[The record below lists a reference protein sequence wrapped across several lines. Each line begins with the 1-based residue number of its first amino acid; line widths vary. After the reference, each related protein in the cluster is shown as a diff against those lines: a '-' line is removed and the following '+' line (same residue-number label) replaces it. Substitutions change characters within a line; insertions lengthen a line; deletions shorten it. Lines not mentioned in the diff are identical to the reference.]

1 MNQIQNNQS
10 KVEININDL
19 LKQNA
24 DYKLEIEKLKR
35 ELDYF
40 KRIILGK
47 KSERYISEEAPLP
60 PNTLFTQM
68 DQEAALSITKE
79 ELENATEETTIT
91 VKRIIKKSGGGKE
104 LPAHLHREI
113 TVIEPEEKTDDM
125 KCIGRVVT
133 EELEYTP
140 GIMHVNRIERPKYI
154 DSKTTKIIIAPM
166 PSRPVEKCI
175 VGPKM
180 MSDMIIKKYEDH
192 LPLYRQIQAIKRNH
206 QVDLSRSTVG
216 NWNKE
221 YIEVLEPLYEALQ
234 KLVYQS
240 HYIQND
246 ESTIKVQT
254 EATKENPKNIH
265 LGYMWVSHA
274 HAEKIVYFSYQKGR
288 SGESFRSHLPQ
299 YKGLLQTDGYNVYE
313 QIRYDDQITLL
324 SCWAHAL
331 RKFDQARS
339 NDPKTAEYVLK
350 EIQKLYNIERQAKED
365 GITPEQRKEVRQSKS
380 KEILEH
386 LEKYLNANS
395 GLVLPSS
402 AIGIAIEYTI
412 KRWTKLV
419 EYINHGEAEIDN
431 NIVENSI
438 RPLALGRKN
447 YLFAGSHDSAQ
458 RSAMMYSFIGT
469 CKINGINPTHWLY
482 DIFLRI
488 KDHPINKIEELLPQ
502 NWTPLVNF

>member
-10 KVEININDL
+10 TVEINITDL

-68 DQEAALSITKE
+68 DQEAALSISKE

-91 VKRIIKKSGGGKE
+91 VKRTIKKSGGRKE
-104 LPAHLHREI
+104 LPSHLHREI
-113 TVIEPEEKTDDM
+113 TVIEPEGKTEDM

-140 GIMHVNRIERPKYI
+140 GVMHVNRIERPKYI
-154 DSKTTKIIIAPM
+154 DNKTTKIIIAPM
-166 PSRPVEKCI
+166 PSRPVEKSI

-180 MSDMIIKKYEDH
+180 MSDMIIKKYVDH

-206 QVDLSRSTVG
+206 QIELSRSTVG

-221 YIEVLEPLYEALQ
+221 YIKVLEPLYEALQ
-234 KLVYQS
+234 KLVYKTS
-240 HYIQND
+240 YIQND

-265 LGYMWVSHA
+265 LGYMWVSQVPT
-274 HAEKIVYFSYQKGR
+274 EKIVYFSYQKGR
-288 SGESFRSHLPQ
+288 SGESFRSHLPHYQ
-299 YKGLLQTDGYNVYE
+299 GLLQTDGYNVYE
-313 QIRYDDQITLL
+313 QIKHDDKIILL
-324 SCWAHAL
+324 SCWAHAR
-331 RKFDQARS
+331 RKFEQAKS
-339 NDPKTAEYVLK
+339 NDPTASDHVLK
-350 EIQKLYNIERQAKED
+350 EIQKLYEIERQAKEEQLNPD
-365 GITPEQRKEVRQSKS
+365 QRKDKRQTESK
-380 KEILEH
+380 KILDR

-402 AIGIAIEYTI
+402 AIGIALEYTL
-412 KRWTKLV
+412 KRWTKLT
-419 EYINHGEAEIDN
+419 EYIHHGEAEIDN

-458 RSAMMYSFIGT
+458 RAAMMYSFIGT
-469 CKINGINPTHWLY
+469 CKLTGINPMHWLY
-482 DIFLRI
+482 DVFLRI

-502 NWTPLVNF
+502 NWTALVKF

>member
-1 MNQIQNNQS
+1 
-10 KVEININDL
+10 
-19 LKQNA
+19 
-24 DYKLEIEKLKR
+24 
-35 ELDYF
+35 
-40 KRIILGK
+40 
-47 KSERYISEEAPLP
+47 
-60 PNTLFTQM
+60 M

-206 QVDLSRSTVG
+206 QVELSRSTVG

-274 HAEKIVYFSYQKGR
+274 HAEKIVYFSYQK
-288 SGESFRSHLPQ
+288 E
-299 YKGLLQTDGYNVYE
+299 
-313 QIRYDDQITLL
+313 
-324 SCWAHAL
+324 
-331 RKFDQARS
+331 
-339 NDPKTAEYVLK
+339 
-350 EIQKLYNIERQAKED
+350 
-365 GITPEQRKEVRQSKS
+365 
-380 KEILEH
+380 
-386 LEKYLNANS
+386 
-395 GLVLPSS
+395 
-402 AIGIAIEYTI
+402 
-412 KRWTKLV
+412 
-419 EYINHGEAEIDN
+419 EAEKASDHIYR
-431 NIVENSI
+431 NIKGCYKQMDI
-438 RPLALGRKN
+438 
-447 YLFAGSHDSAQ
+447 
-458 RSAMMYSFIGT
+458 MYM
-469 CKINGINPTHWLY
+469 
-482 DIFLRI
+482 
-488 KDHPINKIEELLPQ
+488 NK
-502 NWTPLVNF
+502 